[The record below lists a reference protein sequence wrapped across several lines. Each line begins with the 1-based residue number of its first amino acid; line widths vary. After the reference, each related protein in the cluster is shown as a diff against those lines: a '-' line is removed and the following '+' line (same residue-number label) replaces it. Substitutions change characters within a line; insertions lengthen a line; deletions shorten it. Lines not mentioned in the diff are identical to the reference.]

1 MHPAHLRTPLARPRH
16 PLSTR
21 PRSVWPRSWP
31 AAPPGAPRWRPPSP
45 ASRGRTLSPRA
56 APSASSPSRRP
67 PRPRRWPPAPR
78 GCCGCCGCLP
88 PHHPPDPRAARSERP
103 RHRPRLLFSFFSGPA
118 APPACAAP
126 DPPSAALARAWSR
139 VCPSCI
145 HVCPSRRRWVPA
157 RQGADARA
165 AGVAQHKSYNAPES
179 VVAGS
184 SVPSWSC
191 TCTCMVRWCMRA
203 AWTRLARRGG
213 GARAGRAEGHAR
225 LACACVC
232 VCVCGAHAQ
241 S

>member
-157 RQGADARA
+157 RGQGADARA
-165 AGVAQHKSYNAPES
+165 GSGVAQHKSCNAPES
-179 VVAGS
+179 VAGS

-191 TCTCMVRWCMRA
+191 TCMVRWCLHTCVDTPR
-203 AWTRLARRGG
+203 TERGRCARGAGR
-213 GARAGRAEGHAR
+213 GARQAR
-225 LACACVC
+225 VCVR